1 MIITF
6 FGHSDFYETGN
17 IRERMMDIIAEAVN
31 GEQVDFFLGGYG
43 QFDAFAYSCSKQ
55 YKEVHASAKLIFIT
69 PYADNDYLTY
79 RKADYDEIIYPEI
92 ENKPKKIA
100 ITYRNKWMV
109 EKADLILAYVKRS
122 CGGAYQ
128 TYKYAKSIGKKLI
141 NLSELIK

>member
-43 QFDAFAYSCSKQ
+43 QFDAFAYSCAKQ
-55 YKEVHASAKLIFIT
+55 YKEAHPSAKLIFVT
-69 PYADNDYLTY
+69 PYADEKYL
-79 RKADYDEIIYPEI
+79 KARASCYDEIIYPEI
-92 ENKPKKIA
+92 ENKPKRYA
-100 ITYRNKWMV
+100 ISYRNKWIA
-109 EKADLILAYVKRS
+109 EQADYILACVTQS